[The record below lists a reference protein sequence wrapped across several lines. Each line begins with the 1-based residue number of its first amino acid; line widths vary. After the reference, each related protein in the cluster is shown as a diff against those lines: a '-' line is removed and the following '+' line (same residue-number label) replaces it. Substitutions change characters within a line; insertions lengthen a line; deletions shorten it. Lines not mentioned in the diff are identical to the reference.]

1 MADSDATT
9 ALNAFGRLVGKWK
22 MTGDEGS
29 AEQYEAQGFNWAM
42 RKLLLAA
49 KPTLE
54 YSLTG
59 LSFKTSTSIVGINL
73 PDMEFFIGAAGPTS
87 TAALGR
93 VSEVWYSVDENGKAA
108 AFSKVYLTKQE
119 QINGTPSY
127 TCKYS
132 WNLSP
137 DNSAIT
143 IEIITQIQAEPNVI
157 SRAHFK
163 RIGGEPLLGAKE
175 TPVVPVVDSQ
185 PEALDRS
192 TRSLCPAADAVAILA
207 LIRSPEAPDA
217 VDTLI
222 VQQYRPPVDAVTVE
236 LPAGLIDPGEAPE
249 VAALRELKEETGYV
263 GSAAYCSGPLAMSPG
278 LCDETCHLVVVEVDL
293 SNPINHNPTQQL
305 EDTEFIKVTRVP
317 VHALHEKI
325 LALEKD
331 EGCIAIQGLH
341 LLSFGLQLGLLGGRV

>member
-1 MADSDATT
+1 MFARRRA
-9 ALNAFGRLVGKWK
+9 
-22 MTGDEGS
+22 
-29 AEQYEAQGFNWAM
+29 
-42 RKLLLAA
+42 LLACS
-49 KPTLE
+49 TLA
-54 YSLTG
+54 G
-59 LSFKTSTSIVGINL
+59 GTSA
-73 PDMEFFIGAAGPTS
+73 F
-87 TAALGR
+87 
-93 VSEVWYSVDENGKAA
+93 
-108 AFSKVYLTKQE
+108 AFSQGSIDTSKLSSAKITGSTQVGTTRWLSLNTLSYVDQTGRHRKWDMATRTTKKV
-119 QINGTPSY
+119 
-127 TCKYS
+127 
-132 WNLSP
+132 
-137 DNSAIT
+137 
-143 IEIITQIQAEPNVI
+143 
-157 SRAHFK
+157 
-163 RIGGEPLLGAKE
+163 GA
-175 TPVVPVVDSQ
+175 S
-185 PEALDRS
+185 
-192 TRSLCPAADAVAILA
+192 ADAVAILA